1 MWFWK
6 EQITFREFN
15 FLSKIKQ
22 NKKGQGVPYSYKEP
36 LEVTPVK
43 ISDIFSMDWVTE
55 CTQTNAATLQ
65 DQNAWQYV

>member
-36 LEVTPVK
+36 LVVTSVK
-43 ISDIFSMDWVTE
+43 ISDIFIMD
-55 CTQTNAATLQ
+55 
-65 DQNAWQYV
+65 